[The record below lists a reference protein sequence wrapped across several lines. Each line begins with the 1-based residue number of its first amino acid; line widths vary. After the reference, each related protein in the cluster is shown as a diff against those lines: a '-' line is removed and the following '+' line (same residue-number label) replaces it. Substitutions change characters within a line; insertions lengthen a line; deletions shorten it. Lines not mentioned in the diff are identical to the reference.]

1 VIDLSQSLPPTWT
14 YPGDPETSVEA
25 HATHGAE
32 GYRVSR
38 LTTGTHAGTHVDAPA
53 HTEPDGATLGAF
65 PVERFRWR
73 TLRVDCTD
81 LDARAPV
88 PAERLPPAEATA
100 DVDLLAVHTGWD
112 RHWGTERYR
121 DHPWLAPAAARECA
135 RRGLDVAVDAPSV
148 DPTPP
153 AARTAH
159 ATGAGEDAGDPGDPE
174 TEGGSGAT
182 PPSSSGVG
190 GPSGNEA
197 EGDHG
202 DGRAAHHAILGAGRL
217 VVENL
222 TGLGATPERF
232 DLWAPPLALDA
243 DAAPA
248 RAVAVVE

>member
-1 VIDLSQSLPPTWT
+1 MIDLSQSLPPAWT

-25 HATHGAE
+25 HATHGAD

-81 LDARAPV
+81 LHARAPV

-159 ATGAGEDAGDPGDPE
+159 ATDASEDADPGGPE
-174 TEGGSGAT
+174 TEGG
-182 PPSSSGVG
+182 
-190 GPSGNEA
+190 
-197 EGDHG
+197 HG
-202 DGRAAHHAILGAGRL
+202 DGLAAHHALLGAGRL
-217 VVENL
+217 IVENL
-222 TGLGATPERF
+222 TGLGAVPERF

-248 RAVAVVE
+248 RAAAVVE